1 MKKILPISFLSASL
15 FSACVSASP
24 TLLDVSAHSGDS
36 SASPG
41 ATSARREGDLDISRI
56 PRSPGLHVVPLN
68 ESPFVGAL
76 AAKIEQDIAEQSSRG
91 LHQAEE
97 VPDVRA
103 SLAQVRSSAVGGNEE
118 VFTTLPQIKPH
129 LYYEP
134 ASISQTVLEG
144 LPLVDVSTA
153 GGRREGRWTGLSRSW
168 EVVGLGLVQL
178 DESEYA
184 DGDGSVTV
192 IKEWLNT
199 DINGQPGTIQTMR
212 GPDGATQ
219 VSLGWVTDHKVMR
232 LNLQPLDPAALIP
245 NQEALLAMA
254 RSIHH

>member
-1 MKKILPISFLSASL
+1 MKKILYVSFLSASL
-15 FSACVSASP
+15 FSACASASS
-24 TLLDVSAHSGDS
+24 TLVDVPAQSGNS
-36 SASPG
+36 SAVSDDTS
-41 ATSARREGDLDISRI
+41 ATSEGDLDISRI
-56 PRSPGLHVVPLN
+56 PMSPGLHVVPLN

-91 LHQAEE
+91 VHTAEDI
-97 VPDVRA
+97 PDVRA
-103 SLAQVRSSAVGGNEE
+103 SLAHVRSSALGGNEE
-118 VFTTLPQIKPH
+118 VFTTLSQVKPH

-134 ASISQTVLEG
+134 ASISQTLLEG

-153 GGRREGRWTGLSRSW
+153 GGNRDGRWTGLSRSW
-168 EVVGLGLVQL
+168 EVAGLGLVQL

-184 DGDGSVTV
+184 DGGGSVTV

-232 LNLQPLDPAALIP
+232 LNLQPVDPDALAP
-245 NQEALLAMA
+245 NQEALLTMA
-254 RSIHH
+254 RSIRY